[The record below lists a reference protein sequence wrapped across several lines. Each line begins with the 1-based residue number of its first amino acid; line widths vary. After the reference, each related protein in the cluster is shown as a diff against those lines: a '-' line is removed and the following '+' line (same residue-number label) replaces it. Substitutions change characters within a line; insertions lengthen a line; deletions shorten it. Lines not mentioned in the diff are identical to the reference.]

1 MWPIAENGVGKVA
14 HHRVAAVSSGS
25 PGETMLLRSR
35 CGENCR
41 CEKAHHADGLRR
53 TKPRRSSHH
62 LRNNGDLSVLSQQ
75 SSTRETVSILNTKT
89 TSIAFSPHEFSTP
102 IKSLGVASWVA
113 APEQTTLPPAAAAA
127 DFSLLSSLGGSR
139 TTTAQQ
145 QQPVSILKWT
155 EEEAGT
161 ELQSTKQ
168 VRFGGCGL
176 QNGGAHHRA
185 LYSDSEESADGEAH
199 GASDSSWQHRLQQQ
213 GIPNGL
219 SKSQDS
225 GKTVT
230 TTTTT
235 TTETVMAEMP
245 RQEVFSDTEDEEIV
259 TEHHGRGDRWLPR
272 QRAVY
277 VLRSRDSGASPAL
290 RSAPTNWQQLQRQQQ
305 EEQERRQQALLAAA
319 ARGADERYVAQHKRT
334 LLTRAVLGLF
344 IVLWKLVYIAT
355 AGYIVADAWVLSRV
369 PQQRRKRLAIAL
381 FFLIMVPLLLWLLYE
396 EQGVSSTTLQ
406 SAGSHVY
413 EVVSGAAKP
422 LGTAAAYL
430 SSPLS
435 WLSWPSAGSP
445 STAPPPLVAPVL
457 PTDHIAVS
465 KQVPELELLSEE
477 RLEDVVTKVFKRL
490 ALQIPHPS
498 DDEAIRKT
506 REDLERLRQELESH
520 KTTVEQLL
528 LRVDNLK
535 DCCQDTAALLASLDS
550 KVVAKVLEVMNDS
563 SSSTAP
569 RSVLHR
575 WLTEEMDRR
584 EAIFGASV
592 DARLGEHRDSVRAAV
607 NTASQQVAQVQRA
620 AMEAHRKAEEA
631 VTEARRAPAI
641 VAATTRADTPAMDDV
656 TRVVKEMLAKYD
668 ADKTGLPDYALES
681 AGGSVVNTRCTETYS
696 NGGRRYYMFGLP
708 IWTFTRSP
716 RDAITPGMHPG
727 ECWAFRGSQGHLVIK
742 LSQRIRVTAVS
753 VEHIAHSLVSSGHT
767 SSAPRDFQIWG
778 LESETDSSGRLLG
791 SYTYDADGDPL
802 QYFIIQTPVPA
813 IYDYVEMKILSNHGN
828 LDYTCLY
835 RLRVHG
841 EPAS

>member
-1 MWPIAENGVGKVA
+1 
-14 HHRVAAVSSGS
+14 
-25 PGETMLLRSR
+25 MLLRSR

-41 CEKAHHADGLRR
+41 CEKEHNTDSLRR
-53 TKPRRSSHH
+53 TKPRGSSRH
-62 LRNNGDLSVLSQQ
+62 LRSGGNLSVSEQ
-75 SSTRETVSILNTKT
+75 SNIRETISTVHTKT
-89 TSIAFSPHEFSTP
+89 NSITFSPLEFSTP
-102 IKSLGVASWVA
+102 IRPQGVPWVA
-113 APEQTTLPPAAAAA
+113 TAERTTLPSATAT
-127 DFSLLSSLGGSR
+127 DLSLLSLGSSR
-139 TTTAQQ
+139 TAKAQ
-145 QQPVSILKWT
+145 QQPVGILKWT
-155 EEEAGT
+155 EEEGGT

-168 VRFGGCGL
+168 VRFGNCIL
-176 QNGGAHHRA
+176 QNGGTHHGT
-185 LYSDSEESADGEAH
+185 LYSDSEESVDGEER
-199 GASDSSWQHRLQQQ
+199 GAGNSSWQHRLQQQQQQQQ

-219 SKSQDS
+219 SKGQDPAQ
-225 GKTVT
+225 TVT

-235 TTETVMAEMP
+235 TTETVMTDMP
-245 RQEVFSDTEDEEIV
+245 REEVFSDTDDEV
-259 TEHHGRGDRWLPR
+259 FATEQQSRGGWGPQ

-277 VLRSRDSGASPAL
+277 LVPSDNGASPSFWGAAL
-290 RSAPTNWQQLQRQQQ
+290 HRQQLRQQHQ
-305 EEQERRQQALLAAA
+305 QDEREGRRQALLAAM
-319 ARGADERYVAQHKRT
+319 AREADERYVAQHQRP
-334 LLTRAVLGLF
+334 LLIRAILGLF
-344 IVLWKLVYIAT
+344 VGLWKLVYIAT

-369 PQQRRKRLAIAL
+369 SQQRRKRLTVAL
-381 FFLIMVPLLLWLLYE
+381 FFLIMVPLLLWLLHE
-396 EQGVSSTTLQ
+396 EQGVANVCIQ

-413 EVVSGAAKP
+413 EVVSEAAKS
-422 LGTAAAYL
+422 LGMATAYL
-430 SSPLS
+430 SAPLS
-435 WLSWPSAGSP
+435 WLSWPFSGSP
-445 STAPPPLVAPVL
+445 STAPPPPVAPVVL
-457 PTDHIAVS
+457 QANHVTVG
-465 KQVPELELLSEE
+465 KQVPEPQLLSEQ
-477 RLEDVVTKVFKRL
+477 RLEDLVQKVLKRL
-490 ALQIPHPS
+490 SLQAPS
-498 DDEAIRKT
+498 DDRAAGKT
-506 REDLERLRQELESH
+506 KEDLERLRQELEAH

-528 LRVDNLK
+528 LRVGDLK
-535 DCCQDTAALLASLDS
+535 DCCRDTATLLAGLDS
-550 KVVAKVLEVMNDS
+550 KIVARVLEVMNDS
-563 SSSTAP
+563 SSEMAP

-592 DARLGEHRDSVRAAV
+592 DVRLGEHRDSVQAAV
-607 NTASQQVAQVQRA
+607 NTASQQVAQVQRV

-631 VTEARRAPAI
+631 IMEARRAPAV
-641 VAATTRADTPAMDDV
+641 VAEMTRPDAPAMNDV

-742 LSQRIRVTAVS
+742 LSQRIRVTAIS
-753 VEHIAHSLVSSGHT
+753 VEHIARSLVSSGHT

-791 SYTYDADGDPL
+791 SYTYDADGDTL
-802 QYFIIQTPVPA
+802 QYFIVQTPEPA